1 MPNIFEY
8 DDYRAF
14 LNDLYREK
22 KAGNHGFSYQMV
34 SLKAGFRS
42 KSFLHAVMAGKKE
55 LTPESAS
62 RVAAA
67 FGLAETDAAYF
78 RSLVAFN
85 QALEEHKEAMLERL
99 DSIRTRRSAQ
109 ARAKKLRRDQYE
121 YYSTWYHP
129 AVRALIDM
137 HAFSGDFRRLAG
149 MLTPPI
155 TVPQA
160 RKSVELLLR
169 LGLIEQT
176 TDGEYVAT
184 DKVLTTGR
192 QVRGVA
198 VKRYHTANMRLAQEA
213 LDTLPSDQRNVS
225 SLTLGISEQC
235 YRSICDMVYELQ
247 DKILEKV
254 GRETNP
260 ERVYQLNFQ
269 LFPLSKRD
277 SNRRS
282 E

>member
-22 KAGNHGFSYQMV
+22 KEGNHGFSYQLV
-34 SLKAGFRS
+34 SMKAGFRS

-67 FGLAETDAAYF
+67 FGLSDTDADCF
-78 RSLVAFN
+78 RCLVAFN
-85 QALEEHKEAMLERL
+85 QAPEEHKEAMFERL
-99 DSIRTRRSAQ
+99 NGIRTRRSSQ
-109 ARAKKLRRDQYE
+109 AEAKKLRRDQYE
-121 YYSTWYHP
+121 YYSTWYHA

-137 HAFSGDFRRLAG
+137 HSFKGDFRRLAG

-160 RKSVELLLR
+160 RGSVELLRR

-176 TDGEYVAT
+176 ADGGYAAT

-192 QVRGVA
+192 RVRGVA
-198 VKRYHTANMRLAQEA
+198 IKRYHNDNMRLAQEA
-213 LDTLPSDQRNVS
+213 LNTMPSNQRNVS
-225 SLTLGISEQC
+225 SLTLGISEEC
-235 YRSICDMVYELQ
+235 YRSICDMVYDLQ
-247 DKILEKV
+247 DRILEKV
-254 GRETNP
+254 RRDRNP
-260 ERVYQLNFQ
+260 QRVYQLNFQ
-269 LFPLSKRD
+269 FFPLSKSD
-277 SNRRS
+277 SDRRS